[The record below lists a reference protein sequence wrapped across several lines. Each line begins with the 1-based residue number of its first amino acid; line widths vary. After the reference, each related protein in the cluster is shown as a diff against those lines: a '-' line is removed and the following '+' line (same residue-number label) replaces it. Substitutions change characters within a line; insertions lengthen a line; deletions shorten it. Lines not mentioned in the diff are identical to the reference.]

1 MLGLFLKEPAR
12 PGSANEANTTAA
24 HLMGMTRGE
33 ALRSSLLWLLLAA
46 LFVISLSIHAC
57 MIHLVPLLKDRGM
70 TPAQA
75 AWAASL
81 LGGAGMVGRLGAG
94 YLLDL
99 LPAERVPTLAF
110 GLVAIGIFLLF
121 GGGTGGMAYGAA
133 LLIGFGYGA
142 ESATIP
148 YLVSRYFGLRAFGEI
163 YSYLFITVP
172 FGGALG
178 PALMGVGFDQTGS
191 YRLVLLGC
199 GLATASAALLL
210 LRLKT
215 YPTYTTQS

>member
-1 MLGLFLKEPAR
+1 
-12 PGSANEANTTAA
+12 
-24 HLMGMTRGE
+24 
-33 ALRSSLLWLLLAA
+33 
-46 LFVISLSIHAC
+46 
-57 MIHLVPLLKDRGM
+57 
-70 TPAQA
+70 
-75 AWAASL
+75 
-81 LGGAGMVGRLGAG
+81 
-94 YLLDL
+94 

-121 GGGTGGMAYGAA
+121 GGATGGTAYGAA

-178 PALMGVGFDQTGS
+178 PGLMGEVFDRTGS
-191 YRLVLLGC
+191 YRLALLAC
-199 GLATASAALLL
+199 GLATVVAAALLL
-210 LRLKT
+210 RLGS
-215 YPTYTTQS
+215 YPAFANTAVLKKGA